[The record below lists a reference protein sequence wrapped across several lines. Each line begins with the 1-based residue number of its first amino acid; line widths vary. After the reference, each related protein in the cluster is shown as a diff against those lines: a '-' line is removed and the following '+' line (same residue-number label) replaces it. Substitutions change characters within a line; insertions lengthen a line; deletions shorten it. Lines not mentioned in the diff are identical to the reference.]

1 MGEPGI
7 GSVLAEYGAGYWP
20 SKELGI
26 GWVPTNL
33 PLFSTLIGLSR
44 LLSSLL
50 LFILL
55 DFAY

>member
-1 MGEPGI
+1 MGELGV

-26 GWVPTNL
+26 GCVPTNP
-33 PLFSTLIGLSR
+33 PLASTLVGLSR
-44 LLSSLL
+44 MLSSLL

-55 DFAY
+55 NFSY